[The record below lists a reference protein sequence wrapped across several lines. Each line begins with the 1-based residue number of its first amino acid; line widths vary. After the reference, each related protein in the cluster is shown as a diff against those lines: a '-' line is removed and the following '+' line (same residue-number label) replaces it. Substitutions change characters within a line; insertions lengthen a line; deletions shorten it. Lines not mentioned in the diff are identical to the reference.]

1 MTKQNIYAALRSELL
16 KYHQLSNDLSTRL
29 SAEHDSAL
37 SRRWEQLEWFIDGME
52 HALLVVS
59 IEMKKGGKQ
68 K

>member
-1 MTKQNIYAALRSELL
+1 MTKQNIYAALRAELA
-16 KYHQLSNDLSTRL
+16 KYHALSNDLASRL

-52 HALLVVS
+52 HALLIVS
-59 IEMKKGGKQ
+59 MEMKKGGKQ